1 MIFKRTTTTA
11 DILVDGVNVSV
22 DLRRRIGSF
31 VRLDK
36 RVNSFVRS
44 RNVAIIESRP
54 ELVYSFVCASNVG
67 VIKSRPVRMGCRIY
81 VPRFRCRREM
91 SLLSPFGTEREE
103 RNEKR
108 ENRKWQ
114 SPGSVMERLTVRH
127 ID

>member
-91 SLLSPFGTEREE
+91 SLLSPFGTADGET
-103 RNEKR
+103 KR
-108 ENRKWQ
+108 EK
-114 SPGSVMERLTVRH
+114 
-127 ID
+127 